1 MSFDRKL
8 LACVSLA
15 TALAAVYL
23 MRNASADLWGHL
35 QYGQFLVANGGCT
48 GPDPFAYTTEG
59 LPWHDHEYLSQMAFW
74 LAYSRGGAV
83 GLILLK
89 CAVGVLT
96 MGLLCASVRLA
107 GGDARVWAP
116 VLMLTSVML
125 GRWMVFRPQVF
136 TFLFFA
142 FFVWVLFRHLLG
154 KRAGLWALP
163 AVMALWV
170 NMHGGFLAGL
180 GAVGLGMLLRAMQT
194 YNREGWSPRALAR
207 ATGPLALTL
216 GACLLASLCN
226 PLGWRLWPYLWTELS
241 FTPNRQFIDE
251 WQPIRL
257 GAHAWSTLTL
267 FLLVGAVL
275 GAGLLATPRRVAG
288 LTAWQWALSCLPL
301 TLMAFGSIRH
311 IPVCTLW
318 AAPVLALL
326 AGAAGEANRE
336 RPRGRLAWLGFT
348 ALAFVPAWMTFSAI
362 AARPEAA
369 ISLEGPVLGQRS
381 PWGAVAFLRANG
393 LRGRVYSPL
402 WWGSYLTWE
411 LYPDVLVAVDGRNV
425 TLFPGAVV
433 EANLAF
439 YLSGRADLGVPLEP
453 PADFLLV
460 PGDAK
465 VLERLR
471 ADRRWAE
478 LYADEGAVVLV
489 RVAGHAELVRRARAG
504 ELRGPAGPAPR
515 WFSDRKLEKF
525 ERAS

>member
-23 MRNASADLWGHL
+23 MRSASADLWGHL
-35 QYGQFLVANGGCT
+35 QYGQFLVANGGRT
-48 GPDPFAYTTEG
+48 GADPFAYTTEG

-96 MGLLCASVRLA
+96 MGLLWASVRLA
-107 GGDARVWAP
+107 SEDARVWAP

-142 FFVWVLFRHLLG
+142 LFVWVIFRHLLDR
-154 KRAGLWALP
+154 RAGLWALP

-180 GAVGLGMLLRAMQT
+180 GAVGLGLLLRAMQT
-194 YNREGWSPRALAR
+194 YNREGWDPKALAR

-257 GAHAWSTLTL
+257 GAHTWSTVTL
-267 FLLVGAVL
+267 LLLVGAVL

-326 AGAAGEANRE
+326 AGEGAERE
-336 RPRGRLAWLGFT
+336 RPSWRLAWLTFT
-348 ALAFVPAWMTFSAI
+348 ALACVPAWMTFSAI
-362 AARPEAA
+362 AARPEPA
-369 ISLEGPVLGQRS
+369 ISLEGPVLGRRS
-381 PWGAVAFLRANG
+381 PQGAVAFLRANG
-393 LRGRVYSPL
+393 LGGRVYSPL

-425 TLFPGAVV
+425 TLFPGPVV

-439 YLSGRADLGVPLEP
+439 YLSGRADLEVPLEP

-460 PGDAK
+460 PTDAA
-465 VLERLR
+465 VLACLR
-471 ADRRWAE
+471 RDGHWAE

-489 RVAGHAELVRRARAG
+489 RVQGHADLVRRARAG
-504 ELRGPAGPAPR
+504 ELRVPERVAPR
-515 WFSDRKLEKF
+515 WFTDRKSEKF
-525 ERAS
+525 GRAS